1 MEYEGVSV
9 LFVFNVNYIVNEI
22 VNFTEYCGI
31 LMAHDSP
38 HQYCTALVDLS
49 PLKAR
54 IFSIN
59 SNYED

>member
-1 MEYEGVSV
+1 MEYEWVSV
-9 LFVFNVNYIVNEI
+9 FFVFNINYIANEI
-22 VNFTEYCGI
+22 VNFTDYCGI

-54 IFSIN
+54 IGFIN